1 MSHLKSCLEKDR
13 VYNYNQLFFSP
24 SMSIPLQGQEPG
36 WQSLGGS
43 VFPSP
48 EEAPSATS
56 PGTEPTGTSEPLGTG
71 TVSAELSSPWAAGDS
86 ERSECL
92 GVCVCVRGEV
102 GGGEPRAGICSPAS
116 P

>member
-1 MSHLKSCLEKDR
+1 M
-13 VYNYNQLFFSP
+13 YNYNQPFFPP

>member
-1 MSHLKSCLEKDR
+1 
-13 VYNYNQLFFSP
+13 
-24 SMSIPLQGQEPG
+24 MSIPLQGQEPG
-36 WQSLGGS
+36 WQSLGSS

-86 ERSECL
+86 DRSECL
-92 GVCVCVRGEV
+92 SVCVLEEEWAV
-102 GGGEPRAGICSPAS
+102 GGARAGIYSPAS
-116 P
+116 Q

>member
-1 MSHLKSCLEKDR
+1 MS
-13 VYNYNQLFFSP
+13 V
-24 SMSIPLQGQEPG
+24 PLQGQEPG

-56 PGTEPTGTSEPLGTG
+56 PGTEPTGTSEPLRTG

-92 GVCVCVRGEV
+92 AVCVLEEKWAVGEA
-102 GGGEPRAGICSPAS
+102 RAWICSTAS
-116 P
+116 PQVPML